1 MLYNKNM
8 GNSRYG
14 DVSQQPGSSPIPVLQ
29 YISHSKYEQDWL
41 SRVHSHPFTELAFIV
56 NGNGMLLLESKQYSV
71 SGGSLVIV
79 PPNRQHTEISSTQ
92 NPLEYYFLG
101 VKNFIIENT
110 RDGSDRADAGFCPVV
125 ELSGSRSIFSDI
137 FSDIFKEMKIR
148 PLGYELVVQGLLL
161 KLSGLIIRKTGWKL
175 SFAKTEEM
183 SRGCAVIKEY
193 IDNHYA
199 DKISLDDLAEI
210 SCISKYHL
218 IHEFSR
224 YIGMPPIEYQLKRR
238 IQESKYLL
246 TSTEMSV
253 ADVAFSLGFSSIGHF
268 SRRFKQEVSC
278 SPLQF
283 RKQSRLNRIN
293 S

>member
-14 DVSQQPGSSPIPVLQ
+14 DVSQQPGPSPIPVLQ

-41 SRVHSHPFTELAFIV
+41 SQVHSHPFTELAFIV

-71 SGGSLVIV
+71 SGGALVIV

-110 RDGSDRADAGFCPVV
+110 RDGTDRADAGFCPVV
-125 ELSGSRSIFSDI
+125 ELSGSWSIFSDI

-246 TSTEMSV
+246 TFTEMSV

-268 SRRFKQEVSC
+268 SRRFKQEVLC

-283 RKQSRLNRIN
+283 RKQSRVNGTI